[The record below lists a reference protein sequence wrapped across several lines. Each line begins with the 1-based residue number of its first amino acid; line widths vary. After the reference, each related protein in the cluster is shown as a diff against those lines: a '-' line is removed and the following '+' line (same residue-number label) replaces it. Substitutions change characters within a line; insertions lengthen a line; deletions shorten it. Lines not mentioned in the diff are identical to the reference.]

1 MALRTDQLHEEN
13 SKLRQEIRKLQEALH
28 TMKVE
33 GTEAK
38 SPVRS
43 PRWRLDEEKREALA
57 SEIREKVERGIFDP
71 PKTPRGRGREREGK
85 RSRSTSRELTLRT
98 LPRDSSSSE
107 LHHELSEEISG
118 IEASLDTIQSAK
130 PELGPSLR
138 QELENLR
145 KSVKR
150 FASKSPK
157 AGGKNERKSTE
168 EGEEYE
174 DREEKGTNKTLAQQ
188 IEALRVENERLRAKL
203 VSQPAKSPRPKAS
216 SRSRSNSNTPSRSPR
231 PKSPYSRSPSSRTP
245 RSGTSPS
252 ARSSHSKSPLRYK
265 HCKVCDYL
273 LSKGFSTVYCSKH
286 GSK

>member
-1 MALRTDQLHEEN
+1 MALRADQLHEEN
-13 SKLRQEIRKLQEALH
+13 SKLRQEIRKLQEALR
-28 TMKVE
+28 TLKVE
-33 GTEAK
+33 GTGAK

-43 PRWRLDEEKREALA
+43 PRWRLDEEKREALESA
-57 SEIREKVERGIFDP
+57 IRDKVDRGIFDP
-71 PKTPRGRGREREGK
+71 PKTPRGRGREREGE
-85 RSRSTSRELTLRT
+85 RSRSTSHEHTLRT
-98 LPRDSSSSE
+98 LPRDSSSE
-107 LHHELSEEISG
+107 LHQELSQELTG

-138 QELENLR
+138 EELENLR

-157 AGGKNERKSTE
+157 AGGRKERKSTE
-168 EGEEYE
+168 EEEEYE
-174 DREEKGTNKTLAQQ
+174 EKGAGKTLAQQ
-188 IEALRVENERLRAKL
+188 IEALRVENERLRAQL
-203 VSQPAKSPRPKAS
+203 VSQPVKSPRPKAS
-216 SRSRSNSNTPSRSPR
+216 SRSRSGSNTPSKSPR
-231 PKSPYSRSPSSRTP
+231 PRSPYSRSPSSRTP

-252 ARSSHSKSPLRYK
+252 ARSSHSKSPLRYR

>member
-1 MALRTDQLHEEN
+1 MALRADQLHEEN
-13 SKLRQEIRKLQEALH
+13 SKLRQEIRKLQEALR
-28 TMKVE
+28 TLKVE

-43 PRWRLDEEKREALA
+43 PRWRLDEEQREALE
-57 SEIREKVERGIFDP
+57 SQIREKVERGIFDP
-71 PKTPRGRGREREGK
+71 PKTPRGRGREREGG
-85 RSRSTSRELTLRT
+85 RSRSTSHERTLRT

-107 LHHELSEEISG
+107 LHQELSEELTG

-145 KSVKR
+145 KSVKQ

-157 AGGKNERKSTE
+157 AAGRKERKSTDD
-168 EGEEYE
+168 GEYE
-174 DREEKGTNKTLAQQ
+174 GKEERNAGKTLAQQ
-188 IEALRVENERLRAKL
+188 IEALRLENERLRAQL
-203 VSQPAKSPRPKAS
+203 VSQPVKSPRPQAS
-216 SRSRSNSNTPSRSPR
+216 SRSRSGSNTPSKSPR
-231 PKSPYSRSPSSRTP
+231 PRSPYSRSPSSRTLRP
-245 RSGTSPS
+245 GTSPS
-252 ARSSHSKSPLRYK
+252 ARSSHSRSPLRYR